1 MKRLTLLLAMLLV
14 YTIQSLASD
23 EEAISVAEA
32 TASSWL
38 NLTDVED
45 FGTTWTTASSF
56 FKAAVTESEWEQAIT
71 AARRPFGQLK
81 SRELESATF
90 YTTLPGAPDGEY
102 VVLIFSSS
110 FDQKESAVETV
121 TVMLDQ
127 SESWRVSG
135 YFIR

>member
-1 MKRLTLLLAMLLV
+1 MKQLTLLVAMLLV
-14 YTIQSLASD
+14 STIQTLASD
-23 EEAISVAEA
+23 EEAISVAET

-45 FGTTWTTASSF
+45 FGASWTEASSL
-56 FKAAVTESEWEQAIT
+56 FKAAVTESEWKQALT

-102 VVLIFSSS
+102 VVLILSSS
-110 FDQKESAVETV
+110 FDQKASAVETV

-127 SESWRVSG
+127 DESWRVSG
-135 YFIR
+135 YFIK

>member
-1 MKRLTLLLAMLLV
+1 MKQLTLLVAMLLV
-14 YTIQSLASD
+14 STNQSLASD
-23 EEAISVAEA
+23 EESISVAET

-38 NLTDVED
+38 HLADEED
-45 FGTTWTTASSF
+45 FGASWKQASSLF
-56 FKAAVTESEWEQAIT
+56 RAAVTESEWEQALT

-110 FDQKESAVETV
+110 FDQKKVAVETV
-121 TVMLDQ
+121 TVMLDRDQ
-127 SESWRVSG
+127 SWRVSG
-135 YFIR
+135 YFVR